1 MRSKVLEVT
10 LTYILFI
17 HLLLDKDYG
26 TIGS

>member
-1 MRSKVLEVT
+1 MGSKVLAVT

-17 HLLLDKDYG
+17 HLPLDKDYG